1 MNMNKLGKVVFG
13 TGVLLAVMMGVI
25 VSIDPGYVCHLD
37 AENPPTTIWSY
48 PAFCFVFWAFSVP
61 LGFIIAATG
70 LLIYGNAKLKTI
82 LQFGLGT
89 VSAYLFISFANG
101 PMPHVPVLLGIGG
114 TLIMSFYFLI
124 LWQNADRF
132 KENAYKLAGYTFLV
146 TGFWFTCGLASRL
159 YQPVLG
165 SGESP
170 IDICTYFVLSMLF
183 FWLSERRQ
191 GRLN

>member
-1 MNMNKLGKVVFG
+1 MNKLGKFVFG
-13 TGVLLAVMMGVI
+13 TGVVLAVAMGVI
-25 VSIDPGYVCHLD
+25 VSIDPGYVCHLNP
-37 AENPPTTIWSY
+37 ENLPTTLWSY
-48 PAFCFVFWAFSVP
+48 PALCFVSWAFSVP
-61 LGFIIAATG
+61 LAFIIAATG
-70 LLIYGNAKLKTI
+70 LLIYANAKLKTI

-89 VSAYLFISFANG
+89 TGAYLFISFANG

-114 TLIMSFYFLI
+114 TLIMLFYFLI
-124 LWQNADRF
+124 LWQNADRL
-132 KENAYKLAGYTFLV
+132 KDNAYKLAGYTFLV

-170 IDICTYFVLSMLF
+170 IDISTYFVLSMLF

-191 GRLN
+191 GTVN